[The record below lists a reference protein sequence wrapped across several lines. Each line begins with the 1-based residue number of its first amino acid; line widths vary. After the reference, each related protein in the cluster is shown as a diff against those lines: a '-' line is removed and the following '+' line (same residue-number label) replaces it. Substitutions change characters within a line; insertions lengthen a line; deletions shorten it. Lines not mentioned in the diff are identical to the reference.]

1 MTSIPPFYKNK
12 TMDNEIRIE
21 DFLQMDAAT
30 ITRTPFEYKL
40 GEVTLRVPVLTME
53 KVVKI
58 NPYIVAIAKQDL
70 DDLQSYVENGKIS
83 ECAAFIDK
91 YADAV
96 MKIVHTVVGKDIS
109 KKATTD
115 DYMALLL
122 ATLYRIHGESFLKS
136 ISLIQKLSL
145 QTKAGIIAAEKRYM
159 TSLSY

>member
-1 MTSIPPFYKNK
+1 MN
-12 TMDNEIRIE
+12 NEIRIE

-40 GEVTLRVPVLTME
+40 GERTLRVPVLTME

-58 NPYIVAIAKQDL
+58 NPLVVSIAKQDL
-70 DDLQSYVENGKIS
+70 DGLQDSIEGGRIS
-83 ECAAFIDK
+83 ECVAFIEK
-91 YADAV
+91 YADTV
-96 MKIVHTVVGKDIS
+96 MKIVHIVVGKNIS
-109 KKATTD
+109 KEATND
-115 DYMALLL
+115 DYMALLF

-136 ISLIQKLSL
+136 INLIQKLSL